1 MINFNDLPND
11 IKHKIFMINRKQCI
25 DKYKK
30 KFNMVI
36 DEINELNDILKYVF
50 GGLFNLKEHLFFC
63 RLKKNNVLENIYFL
77 EDY

>member
-11 IKHKIFMINRKQCI
+11 IKHKIFMINRKKCI

-36 DEINELNDILKYVF
+36 NEINELSEVIQYVY
-50 GGLFNLKEHLFFC
+50 GGVFTLKEHITFC
-63 RLKKNNVLENIYFL
+63 SMKNNNMLNFYFL